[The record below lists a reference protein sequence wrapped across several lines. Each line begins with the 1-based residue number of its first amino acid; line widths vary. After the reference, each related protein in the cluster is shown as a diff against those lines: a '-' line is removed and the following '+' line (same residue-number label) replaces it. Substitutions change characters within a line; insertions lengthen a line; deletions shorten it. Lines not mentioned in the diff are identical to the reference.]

1 MLLIVT
7 LLLFLISAC
16 SFRVINRFRQNLYV
30 IEKSRAY
37 FNLHASTSVYA
48 DGQISVAS
56 ENNFKLTD
64 YELNHEPVHLFLKG
78 KSSRESAKNLK
89 FLLGGKGAN
98 LADMSAMGL
107 AVPPGFTITTEVC
120 SAFHNA
126 NKTLSNEVWQLSL
139 EALKKVEN
147 EMGRKFGDSK
157 KPLLVSVRSGA
168 AVSMPGM
175 MDTILN
181 LGLNDESVKGLAES
195 FGERFAMDSYRRFLN
210 MFGTVVLNLPHHKFE
225 DAMNTLKKEC
235 GVTEDNQL
243 TAQDLS
249 VLVER
254 YKDVY
259 VDCGQRVPLDPYE
272 QLFAA
277 ITAVFDSWMCDRAK
291 KYRQA
296 EGISGLLG
304 TAVNVQAMVF
314 GNMGDTSGTGVCF
327 TRNPNNGQ
335 KELYGEYLI
344 NAQGEDV
351 VAGIRT
357 PQPILALKD
366 TLPVVYDEL
375 VTNIG
380 ILEKYYHDMQDIEFT
395 IQEGKL
401 FLLQTRGGKR
411 VGPAAVKIAV
421 DMVNEGIA
429 TADQAIMTVRPE
441 HLNQLLHPQFLS
453 SDSKEFKSSV
463 IGRGLPASPGAAVG
477 VVVFSPQEA
486 EACFAKGEKC
496 ILVRDDTSPEDVGG
510 MWASDG
516 VLTARGGMTSHA
528 AVVARGWGKPCICGC
543 KELTIDETAGTMTLR
558 PPTKEGSDVPQ
569 PPITL
574 KAGDWISL
582 NGDTGEVLV
591 GKQSLKPPSLES
603 EDTVTFMKWVDDK
616 RKIKVLANADTPA
629 DATESR
635 QNGAQGIGLVRTEH
649 MFFADDRIGAV
660 RRMILAKSTE
670 MRRRALDELLPM
682 QQSDF
687 EGILS
692 AMNGLPVTVR
702 LLDPPLHEFLPAVD
716 SVSKAFASELGMTV
730 AECVSEI
737 ERLKEVN
744 PMLGLRGCRLGI
756 ILPELVEMQTRAL
769 IQAALNV
776 KYKRGLDPQPE
787 IMIPLIGSA
796 KEFTDQAKLI
806 KDTVA
811 AVYKERP
818 YQTVRLKIGTMIE
831 VPRAALTAD
840 EVAAAGAEFFS
851 YGTNDL
857 TQMTFGFSRDDVG
870 SYLPTYLKR
879 GLLDEDPF
887 EVIDEVGVGKLITQ
901 SSIAG
906 RKVATD
912 AMRPFKAGVC
922 GEHGGDPKSVRY
934 FIRSGLDY
942 ISCSPFRIPVARL
955 AAAQCVIEDEAKAA
969 SSAAASEQPV
979 TAIRRVPPTQEEL
992 SLEEKGDDRKDI
1004 VISNTYAPRRG

>member
-1 MLLIVT
+1 MIMIIS
-7 LLLFLISAC
+7 FLCLSTVNSLRIMSNRLRPVIQTNVRSDENSLRMAVDLGTDV
-16 SFRVINRFRQNLYV
+16 SLAAKKFR
-30 IEKSRAY
+30 
-37 FNLHASTSVYA
+37 
-48 DGQISVAS
+48 
-56 ENNFKLTD
+56 LTD
-64 YELNHEPVHLFLKG
+64 YQLNNEPVHLFIKG
-78 KSSRESAKNLK
+78 KTTQKSTKNLK

-98 LADMSAMGL
+98 LEDMSAMGL

-120 SAFHNA
+120 NAFHSA
-126 NKTLSNEVWQLSL
+126 DKTLSNEVWQLSL

-147 EMGRKFGDSK
+147 EMGRKFGDPK

-181 LGLNDESVKGLAES
+181 LGLNDETVKGLADS

-210 MFGTVVLNLPHHKFE
+210 MFGTVVLGLPHHKFE
-225 DAMNTLKKEC
+225 HAMSELKKLRC
-235 GVTEDNQL
+235 VTEDSQL
-243 TAQDLS
+243 TAQDLG
-249 VLVER
+249 VLVQR

-259 VDCGQRVPLDPYE
+259 VECGHNVPLDPYE

-296 EGISGLLG
+296 EGIVGLLG

-327 TRNPNNGQ
+327 TRNPNNGN

-366 TLPVVYDEL
+366 SLPTVYDEL
-375 VTNIG
+375 LTNIG

-421 DMVNEGIA
+421 DMVKEEIA

-441 HLNQLLHPQFLS
+441 HLNQLLHPQFLA
-453 SDSKEFKSSV
+453 SDSKEFTSNI

-477 VVVFSPQEA
+477 VIVFNSQAA
-486 EACFAKGEKC
+486 EACFAKGENC
-496 ILVRDDTSPEDVGG
+496 VLVRDDTSPEDVGG

-516 VLTARGGMTSHA
+516 VLTSRGGMTSHA

-543 KELTIDETAGTMTLR
+543 KEMTIDEVAGTVTIR
-558 PPTKEGSDVPQ
+558 REGLSPV
-569 PPITL
+569 TL
-574 KAGDWISL
+574 KEGDWISL
-582 NGDTGEVLV
+582 NGDTGEIIV
-591 GKQSLKPPSLES
+591 GKQSLKPPSLDS
-603 EDTVTFMKWVDDK
+603 EETVTFMKWVDDK

-629 DATESR
+629 DAVEAR
-635 QNGAQGIGLVRTEH
+635 RNGAQGIGLVRTEH

-660 RRMILAKSTE
+660 RRMILAKSPE

-682 QQSDF
+682 QQADF
-687 EGILS
+687 EGILE
-692 AMNGLPVTVR
+692 AMDGLPVTVR
-702 LLDPPLHEFLPAVD
+702 LLDPPLHEFLPPVG
-716 SVSKAFASELGMTV
+716 SVTKSFASELGMTI
-730 AECVSEI
+730 AECEQEI
-737 ERLKEVN
+737 ERMSEVN

-756 ILPELVEMQTRAL
+756 VLPELVEMQTRAL

-787 IMIPLIGSA
+787 VMIPLIGSA
-796 KEFTDQAKLI
+796 KEFTDQYKLI

-887 EVIDEVGVGKLITQ
+887 EVIDEVGVGKLITM
-901 SSIAG
+901 STAAG
-906 RKVATD
+906 RKVATETF
-912 AMRPFKAGVC
+912 RPFKAGVC
-922 GEHGGDPKSVRY
+922 GEHGGDPKSVRF

-955 AAAQCVIEDEAKAA
+955 AAAQCVIEDELKGA
-969 SSAAASEQPV
+969 SSSAPAAAIP
-979 TAIRRVPPTQEEL
+979 RLPPTPEDL
-992 SLEEKGDDRKDI
+992 MDEEKGDDRKDI
-1004 VISNTYAPRRG
+1004 VISKSYAPRRQ